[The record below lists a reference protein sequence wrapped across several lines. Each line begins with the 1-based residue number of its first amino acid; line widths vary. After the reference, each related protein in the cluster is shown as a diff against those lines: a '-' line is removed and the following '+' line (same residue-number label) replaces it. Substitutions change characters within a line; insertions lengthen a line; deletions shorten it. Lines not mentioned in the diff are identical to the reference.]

1 MSELTLEQALILLDE
16 SRQHN
21 AAMLNRLYE
30 SLGIDSS
37 DGEIRF
43 KWAMI
48 AIEDVKSERN
58 AALAQ
63 NAELMSQVAGLNKAN
78 SKLSQVE
85 SQQGRINQLE
95 AALDCLQY
103 AALLNAG
110 SCENLDRVLADTLSI
125 HNNIQDEAPAPCL
138 RDVKAEAGRAGYQQG
153 IHDWRMA
160 EVNYQDFDIT
170 FASTEYAERVRAGE
184 V

>member
-48 AIEDVKSERN
+48 AIEDIKRERDN
-58 AALAQ
+58 ALAQ
-63 NAELMSQVAGLNKAN
+63 NAKLVA
-78 SKLSQVE
+78 
-85 SQQGRINQLE
+85 QLVAIQD
-95 AALDCLQY
+95 AALKPRGATRQQWIDNIKRH
-103 AALLNAG
+103 ALTITAREHL
-110 SCENLDRVLADTLSI
+110 SDRD
-125 HNNIQDEAPAPCL
+125 
-138 RDVKAEAGRAGYQQG
+138 AEVGRAGFLEGVRQ
-153 IHDWRMA
+153 MA
-160 EVNYQDFDIT
+160 ENEIGWFGHDADSC
-170 FASTEYAERVRAGE
+170 ANHYAEKVRRGI
-184 V
+184 